1 MLTEQASMPLRRRAG
16 VAHAG
21 RSPSEVRDPR
31 VPYYDL
37 IVSAHPDIDARAVES
52 ETGLRC
58 TPAERGWRLDGE
70 LVDRAALHGAIARIF
85 RLGLELLSLER
96 RSSRH
101 AT

>member
-1 MLTEQASMPLRRRAG
+1 M
-16 VAHAG
+16 
-21 RSPSEVRDPR
+21 RDPP

-70 LVDRAALHGAIARIF
+70 LVDRAALHGAIERIF

>member
-1 MLTEQASMPLRRRAG
+1 M
-16 VAHAG
+16 
-21 RSPSEVRDPR
+21 
-31 VPYYDL
+31 PYYDL
-37 IVSAHPDIDARAVES
+37 IVSCDPDVEPQAVEA

-58 TPAERGWRLDGE
+58 TPLDRGWRLEGE
-70 LVDRAALHGAIARIF
+70 LVDRAALHGAIERIF

>member
-1 MLTEQASMPLRRRAG
+1 VTP
-16 VAHAG
+16 
-21 RSPSEVRDPR
+21 

-37 IVSAHPDIDARAVES
+37 IVRADPDMDARAVET

-58 TPAERGWRLDGE
+58 TPAEWGWRLEGE
-70 LVDRAALHGAIARIF
+70 LVDRAALHGTIERVF

-96 RSSRH
+96 RSGRH